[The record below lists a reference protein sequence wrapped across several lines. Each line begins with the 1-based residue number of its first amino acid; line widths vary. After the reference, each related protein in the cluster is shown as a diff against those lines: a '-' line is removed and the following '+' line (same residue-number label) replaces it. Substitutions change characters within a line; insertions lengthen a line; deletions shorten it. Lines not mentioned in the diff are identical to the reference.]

1 MRRKTYI
8 KRFGVISVAK
18 FTAVLTALYGLLIGI
33 FAALGARFSPDAVG
47 IAHGIPGA
55 VGTIGLGVGIVVLF
69 VLAAALIG
77 FIAGA
82 ILAVLYNVAFST
94 TGGIE
99 VDLDIE
105 E

>member
-33 FAALGARFSPDAVG
+33 IAAFSGRFDPVAAGLGHDV
-47 IAHGIPGA
+47 PGTI
-55 VGTIGLGVGIVVLF
+55 GLIGLGVGIVVLF

-82 ILAVLYNVAFST
+82 ILAVLYNIAFST

-99 VDLDIE
+99 VELDIE